1 MFEFT
6 TQTVLNSVVVQGKNQ
21 KVAGANVFL
30 AGEDEKPAV
39 RIVNARFDKDDV
51 EHVYRQAYSEE
62 KFPSV
67 TFKLEDIT
75 SELEGVGDKVAGI
88 YRIAIYLGLS
98 MNSQDSFYANDM
110 VYKGKP
116 LYIEFPIKGSAA
128 TEADANKLK
137 SIADKYM
144 LFTAQDKVLNVTIE
158 EGTHVKFEG
167 ISGYQQIKKAVL
179 QKFDPDAIQID
190 CCSTDGDYI
199 TIMEGIPAVWTTA
212 YAPAT
217 GGTITVSSTEGVVEG
232 TITNVEND
240 KSKVLINPGIEA
252 FGDYNWIIHNLRLPT
267 YANSYFWSPTRTE
280 MPAVGGKYNQYIIQI
295 CKDRDGIA
303 GEVVGQRA
311 HSVTNHVFWVPLANV
326 SDFET
331 QINKIAPDG
340 GIEYP
345 AETTLANPFAALRS

>member
-6 TQTVLNSVVVQGKNQ
+6 TQTVLNSVVVQEKNQ

-30 AGEDEKPAV
+30 AGKDEKPAV

-116 LYIEFPIKGSAA
+116 LYIEFTIKGSS
-128 TEADANKLK
+128 ADASDVTRLK

-144 LFTAQDKVLNVTIE
+144 LFTAQEKVLNVSVDTTNKTVTFT
-158 EGTHVKFEG
+158 GV
-167 ISGYQQIKKAVL
+167 SGYQQIKKAVL

-190 CCSTDGDYI
+190 CCSTDGDYV
-199 TIMEGIPAVWTTA
+199 TIIEGIPATWK
-212 YAPAT
+212 
-217 GGTITVSSTEGVVEG
+217 IKNGVVSVDSTG
-232 TITNVEND
+232 VADGKKGVTPGANQ
-240 KSKVLINPGIEA
+240 VLIEPGVEE
-252 FGDYNWIIHNLRLPT
+252 FGGYNWIIHNLRLPT
-267 YANSYFWSPTRTE
+267 YANTNFWAPTRTE
-280 MPAVGGKYNQYIIQI
+280 MPVVGGQYNQYIIQI

-311 HSVTNHVFWVPLANV
+311 HSVTNHVFWVPKALAT
-326 SDFET
+326 SF
-331 QINKIAPDG
+331 
-340 GIEYP
+340 
-345 AETTLANPFAALRS
+345 ETTLGTLNKAIETGAGTADTELADPFANLPSA

>member
-6 TQTVLNSVVVQGKNQ
+6 TQTVLNS
-21 KVAGANVFL
+21 L
-30 AGEDEKPAV
+30 DAV
-39 RIVNARFDKDDV
+39 RTGGEGQKPQLRIGNARFDADDV
-51 EHVYRQAYSEE
+51 EHIYRQAYSEE

-67 TFKLEDIT
+67 EFNLANIT
-75 SELEGVGDKVAGI
+75 TSLEGVGDKVAGI

-116 LYIEFPIKGSAA
+116 LYIEFPIKNETPTA
-128 TEADANKLK
+128 ADANKAK

-144 LFTAQDKVLNVTIE
+144 LFTAQDKVLNVTTEDAKI
-158 EGTHVKFEG
+158 KFEG
-167 ISGYQQIKKAVL
+167 VSGYQQIKKAVL

-190 CCSTDGDYI
+190 CCSTDGDYV
-199 TIMEGIPAVWTTA
+199 TIIEGIPATWKTA
-212 YAPAT
+212 YDLT
-217 GGTITVSSTEGVVEG
+217 DGGVITVDNKGVVDG
-232 TITNVEND
+232 KKNVTPGANQT
-240 KSKVLINPGIEA
+240 LIKPGIEA

-280 MPAVGGKYNQYIIQI
+280 MPAVGGKYVQYIIQI

-311 HSVTNHVFWVPLANV
+311 HSVTNHVFWVPLALAEEFEGAAADTESDPPTEASGLNV
-326 SDFET
+326 LKAIET
-331 QINKIAPDG
+331 
-340 GIEYP
+340 P
-345 AETTLANPFAALRS
+345 AETELADPFANLPE